1 MASTSF
7 ASTKFFLITPSL
19 DVLELKAPL
28 AKTTPATPFGA
39 R

>member
-19 DVLELKAPL
+19 EVFEDKAPF